1 MYEEKKA
8 HSPSTGKN
16 IEQEIGEPEKI
27 YIHLH
32 HMTVSTKDQLR
43 RLAQLRAMAQV
54 RTPYQLNISSVV
66 SIILGGGQGTR
77 LFPLTRSCCKPALL
91 FAGRYRLIDVPISNS
106 LNSGINKI
114 FVLTQ
119 FLSRSLHKHIF
130 QTYRQDPFF
139 PGFVEVLSAEQ
150 RPGKSDWF
158 QGTADAV
165 RQNIEYL
172 LETPAEYFLI
182 LSGDQLYRLDFDSMM
197 RCVNE
202 HQDVDVWVSTL
213 AVTAKEATRM
223 GIMKINEDHHIIDF
237 YEKPNSPTLLD
248 RMKTPESVLK
258 KMGLTAE
265 GGKEFLGSMGIYLF
279 KRNALLDLLAEDP
292 RDDFGKYLIP
302 TQVKK
307 GNIAA
312 FIHEGY
318 WEDIGTIDSFYHANL
333 SLNSSA
339 PPFTCHSEYH
349 PMFTTPSHLPGPKFC
364 NTHISASSVCDG
376 CIIEA
381 DEITNSILGQRT
393 VVQQGTIIR
402 DSYLMGNEY
411 YQLPHEST
419 DEHVKLPQAPTIGKD
434 CLIKRTII
442 DQNVCIGNRV
452 KLINKNNHAHYDG
465 DAGIPLFVRDG
476 IVVVPRGATI
486 PDDFVF

>member
-1 MYEEKKA
+1 
-8 HSPSTGKN
+8 
-16 IEQEIGEPEKI
+16 
-27 YIHLH
+27 
-32 HMTVSTKDQLR
+32 MTISAKDQLR
-43 RLAQLRAMAQV
+43 RLAQLRSLAHV
-54 RTPYQLNISSVV
+54 RSSYPSGISSVV

-77 LFPLTRSCCKPALL
+77 LFPLTQSCCKPALL

-106 LNSGINKI
+106 LNCGINKV

-119 FLSRSLHKHIF
+119 FLARPLHKHIF

-150 RPGKSDWF
+150 RPGKTDWF

-165 RQNIEYL
+165 RQNVEYL

-182 LSGDQLYRLDFDSMM
+182 LSGDQLYRLDFDKMM
-197 RCVNE
+197 QCVNE
-202 HQDVDVWVSTL
+202 HPDVDVWVATL

-223 GIMKINEDHHIIDF
+223 GIMKINEDHHIVDF
-237 YEKPNSPTLLD
+237 YEKPNSPALLD
-248 RMKTPESVLK
+248 RMKTPDYVLK
-258 KMGLTAE
+258 KMGLSSE
-265 GGKEFLGSMGIYLF
+265 GKEFLGSMGIYLF

-292 RDDFGKYLIP
+292 RDDFGKHLIP

-333 SLNSSA
+333 ALNTDT
-339 PPFTCHSEYH
+339 PPFECHNECH
-349 PMFTTPSHLPGPKFC
+349 PMLTTPSHLPGPKFG
-364 NTHISASSVCDG
+364 NAHITSSSICDG

-393 VVQQGTIIR
+393 VIKPGTIVR
-402 DSYLMGNEY
+402 DSYIMGNEY
-411 YQLPHEST
+411 YQLPHETT
-419 DEHVKLPQAPTIGKD
+419 DDHIKLPQTPTIGRD
-434 CLIKRTII
+434 CVIKRVII
-442 DQNVCIGNRV
+442 DQNVCIGDRV

-465 DAGIPLFVRDG
+465 GADIPLYVRDG
-476 IVVVPRGATI
+476 IVVIPRGATI
-486 PDDFVF
+486 PDDFIF